1 MKKRLK
7 IQFYGDPLNDSEVF
21 DRTWIIQLYW
31 GLHDSPSFG
40 SSCGRLVL
48 VLWCLHLNP
57 TLSLVVF
64 YLKTTRNSAIRK
76 RKESLAVEKRCVVWV
91 WKSTETFQKC
101 FTFHFQRWI
110 VVYLWHTVFF
120 FILSPT
126 ERLLAEL
133 KSALGLGQ
141 YRRNTLEMHVAYVYF
156 RVIPDILMPG
166 ELHETMWNCFT
177 VQGDR

>member
-120 FILSPT
+120 FLFCPPLKGFWLNWNQHWVWVNIEETPLKCMLHTCILGWYLT
-126 ERLLAEL
+126 
-133 KSALGLGQ
+133 
-141 YRRNTLEMHVAYVYF
+141 F
-156 RVIPDILMPG
+156 
-166 ELHETMWNCFT
+166 
-177 VQGDR
+177 